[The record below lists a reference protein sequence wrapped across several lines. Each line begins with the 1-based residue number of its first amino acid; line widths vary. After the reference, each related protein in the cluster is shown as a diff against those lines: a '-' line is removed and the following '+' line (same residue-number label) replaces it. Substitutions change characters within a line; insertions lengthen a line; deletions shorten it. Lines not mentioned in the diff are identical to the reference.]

1 MTIECWDAPG
11 WPAPP
16 TKVTKC
22 RVKKQ
27 LTQQQK
33 SFRAMVNL
41 RKLRSTMTPA
51 DAKAASI
58 RTTHGVAP

>member
-1 MTIECWDAPG
+1 MTVECWDGPG
-11 WPAPP
+11 FPAAS

-58 RTTHGVAP
+58 RTTPGVAP